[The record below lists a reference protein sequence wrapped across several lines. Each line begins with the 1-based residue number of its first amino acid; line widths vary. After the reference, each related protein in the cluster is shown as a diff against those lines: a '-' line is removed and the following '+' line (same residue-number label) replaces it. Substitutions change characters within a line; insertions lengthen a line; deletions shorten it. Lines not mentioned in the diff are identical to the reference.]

1 MANASEQGKLQ
12 DLLQTMQEAL
22 DAGDLAW
29 VRQGLQD
36 MHPSEIAELLE
47 SLPTRERDDFWQI
60 IDPDL
65 KGDVLAYLND
75 QARAGLLED
84 MHPEK
89 VAEVTRD
96 LDADDVADI
105 VQDLPDD
112 KLGKVLRSMDKQHRE
127 RLQAVLLYEENSAGG
142 LMNPDTITVRSDVSL
157 DVVFRYLRRYAE
169 VPDHTDSLIVVDRD
183 NRYLGML
190 PMARLV
196 TSDPDL
202 HVGDVMDRGPD
213 GIPATMPAADVARL
227 FDQRNLLSAA
237 VVDELGRLL
246 GQITIDDIVDVI
258 KEQGEHSLMSLA
270 GLDEEDDMF
279 APVLDSARR
288 RTLWL
293 GINLVTA
300 LIASWVIGRFEGTI
314 QQIVALAVLMP
325 VVASMGGIA
334 GSQTLTIVIRGL
346 ALGQIGIANSWALL
360 RKELLVGI
368 VNSLVWA
375 LVVGLVAD
383 WWFGS
388 AQLGIVIGAA
398 MIINLITAAVA
409 GVSIPLLLKKMDIDP
424 ALAGG
429 VVLTT
434 FTDVVG
440 FMSFLG
446 LATVFLL

>member
-1 MANASEQGKLQ
+1 MVDSSKQGELQ

-29 VRQGLQD
+29 VRQVMHD

-47 SLPTRERDDFWQI
+47 SLPARERDDFWQL

-65 KGDVLAYLND
+65 KGDVLSCIND

-89 VAEVTRD
+89 VAELTRD

-105 VQDLPDD
+105 VQDLPDE
-112 KLGKVLRSMDKQHRE
+112 KLNKVLRSMDKQHRE
-127 RLQAVLLYEENSAGG
+127 RLEAVLLYEEDTAGG

-157 DVVFRYLRRYAE
+157 DVVFRYLRRYAN
-169 VPDHTDSLIVVDRD
+169 VPDHTDSLIVVDRQD
-183 NRYLGML
+183 RYLGKL

-213 GIPATMPAADVARL
+213 GIPASMSAVAVAKI
-227 FDQRNLLSAA
+227 FDNHDLLSAA
-237 VVDELGRLL
+237 VVDEYGLLL

-258 KEQGEHSLMSLA
+258 KELSDHSFMSMA
-270 GLDEEDDMF
+270 GLDAEDDMF
-279 APVLDSARR
+279 APVLETSKR
-288 RTLWL
+288 RTIWL
-293 GINLVTA
+293 GINLLTA
-300 LIASWVIGRFEGTI
+300 LIASWVIGRFEGAI

-334 GSQTLTIVIRGL
+334 GSQTLTIVIRGM
-346 ALGQIGIANSWALL
+346 ALGQIGMANAWALL

-368 VNSLVWA
+368 VNGLVWA
-375 LVVGLVAD
+375 LVVGLVAEY
-383 WWFGS
+383 WFGS
-388 AQLGIVIGAA
+388 SQLGVIIGAA
-398 MIINLITAAVA
+398 IIINLITAALT

-446 LATVFLL
+446 LATIFLL